1 MSESVRTTLVLDVPV
16 FEKLRQFGKRNI
28 SKTANELLAKE
39 LFKRRKS
46 MFGVLKGRVSVKDIR
61 EGKEHEDLYS

>member
-1 MSESVRTTLVLDVPV
+1 MGEKGEVRIKT
-16 FEKLRQFGKRNI
+16 EAMLRQFGKRNI